1 MFENG
6 RVVSGQTVVLP
17 NTNLLPV
24 TSQTT
29 DYSVAGRTSKD
40 DGYEQQGQARS
51 FTSLTTGQ
59 YAGTTNITVNSVTDT
74 KSNNCVQ
81 DESTGLMWAA
91 TLSSTVG
98 PFSDGRLYWDDT
110 LGSDEDI
117 FAYCDAANAANFA
130 GYNDWRLPS
139 ITELAQLCDFEAGQP
154 PSAYFT
160 DWASKHSAYSS
171 TTSYLSSG
179 QALVFSAWGSSFG
192 VTGLTKTSGAQYAL
206 LVRG

>member
-98 PFSDGRLYWDDT
+98 PFSDGRLYWDRDSQYP
-110 LGSDEDI
+110 GSV
-117 FAYCDAANAANFA
+117 
-130 GYNDWRLPS
+130 
-139 ITELAQLCDFEAGQP
+139 Q
-154 PSAYFT
+154 
-160 DWASKHSAYSS
+160 
-171 TTSYLSSG
+171 TT
-179 QALVFSAWGSSFG
+179 
-192 VTGLTKTSGAQYAL
+192 
-206 LVRG
+206 R